1 MSLLARVLH
10 LSSEK
15 AALRRAAAA
24 EPSSSSSSKPSTSS
38 DSLTPT
44 TSASSTRSVN
54 TRSPASPQNT
64 KKSTYSLSIKIES
77 PPIILYGNPQ
87 ESTGSIISGILKLEN
102 AETMDLENVTLA
114 LVQTMK
120 YTKPFVLPNSSSV
133 ASCKD
138 CTVRINELARWDVLT
153 ANATFPPG
161 EHAYPFSHLLPG
173 SLPPSSKLGS
183 SHSHSFIKY
192 ELKAVGRT
200 AEGETKELVLP
211 VNIARLVI
219 RGPDRNSVRIFPPTE
234 VTARAVLPNVIYP
247 KATFPIELKID
258 NVVSASK
265 QRRWRMRKLSWRI
278 EENIKVKA
286 HTCEKHAAKLQTTEK
301 AYKKANSSK
310 SNSKRLSSS
319 SMHHSTV
326 TTNVSLI
333 PSPSNQ
339 QQSSPTR
346 ALQDGIPDAEE
357 TEEDAGEHD
366 MEEAIRSGPSHA
378 HENFAEDF
386 LNPTASSS
394 SATTTTHHPA
404 LTVQPTIYTPHPVDI
419 DKHLYLEET
428 RTVSYGEIKSGWKSD
443 FSGSGKIELV
453 ANISTVGC
461 FTGMTNHI
469 MTWSTDDA
477 PIHMDTKFGA
487 NFSCDI
493 DDPELGVFVNHTMI
507 VEVVVAEELVH
518 NVERKR
524 SNSVVNLSPSK
535 SQGSSGSGNDSD
547 IKPTRSTEPIQM
559 GVPTGAARVL
569 RMQFKL
575 PITERSGL
583 GIAWDDEVPPTYEDV
598 SNLSPPTYGEPS
610 SSSATVSPV
619 QSARTTPSQ
628 TPRLIIGRGD
638 TPLMGSFG
646 LDGHTESI
654 DSLVNHGKDNIQE
667 FSL

>member
-15 AALRRAAAA
+15 AALKRAAIA
-24 EPSSSSSSKPSTSS
+24 EQSSSISSSSSSNESLTPATSTSS
-38 DSLTPT
+38 MKNL
-44 TSASSTRSVN
+44 N
-54 TRSPASPQNT
+54 TRQVSSSQNT
-64 KKSTYSLSIKIES
+64 KKSNYTLSIKIES

-102 AETMDLENVTLA
+102 FETVDLENVTLS

-120 YTKPFVLPNSSSV
+120 YTKPFILPNSNSISN
-133 ASCKD
+133 CNN
-138 CTVRINELARWDVLT
+138 CTVRTNELARWDVLT
-153 ANATFPPG
+153 AKAMFPPG

-173 SLPPSSKLGS
+173 SLPPSSRLGS
-183 SHSHSFIKY
+183 SHSLSFIKY
-192 ELKAVGRT
+192 ELKAVGKT
-200 AEGETKELVLP
+200 VDGEIKELVLP

-234 VTARAVLPNVIYP
+234 VTAKAVLPNVIYP

-258 NVVSASK
+258 NVVSSSR
-265 QRRWRMRKLSWRI
+265 QRRWRMRKLTWRI

-286 HTCEKHAAKLQTTEK
+286 HTCEKHNAKLQAAEK
-301 AYKKANSSK
+301 AYKKSNSNTKPNSKNSSA
-310 SNSKRLSSS
+310 
-319 SMHHSTV
+319 MHHSTV

-339 QQSSPTR
+339 QSSPTPQP
-346 ALQDGIPDAEE
+346 LQDGIPDNEDID
-357 TEEDAGEHD
+357 DAGDHD

-378 HENFAEDF
+378 QDNFIEDF
-386 LNPTASSS
+386 LTPSTA
-394 SATTTTHHPA
+394 ATATTTHHPA
-404 LTVQPTIYTPHPVDI
+404 LSIQPTIYTPHPVDM

-461 FTGMTNHI
+461 STGMTNHI
-469 MTWSTDDA
+469 LNLSTDDK
-477 PIHMDTKFGA
+477 PIQMDTKLGA

-493 DDPELGVFVNHTMI
+493 DDPTLGVFVNHTMI

-524 SNSVVNLSPSK
+524 SNSVISLSPSK
-535 SQGSSGSGNDSD
+535 SAGHSNGTSD
-547 IKPTRSTEPIQM
+547 TEGKSTSTSNEPLQM

-598 SNLSPPTYGEPS
+598 SNLSPPTYNDPLS
-610 SSSATVSPV
+610 TTVSPA
-619 QSARTTPSQ
+619 QSARSTPSQ

-638 TPLMGSFG
+638 TPLMGNFE
-646 LDGHTESI
+646 LDALTQSI
-654 DSLVNHGKDNIQE
+654 DNLINNGKDNIQE
-667 FSL
+667 LSL